1 MKHSYFD
8 RIISTLLVI
17 ATLCGLLV
25 IPSGAAG
32 LSNSGTLA
40 NSSTVTIQMDGS
52 GGYLNK
58 STGGNIVGG
67 YWKYT
72 SNDGLTGSAYCV
84 NWGLTGVSPSKSLP
98 IQPYDRNPKTMGVFA
113 GGNTRIREATPTGRW
128 SSLKHSTPRMCGAWP
143 A

>member
-113 GGNTRIREATPTGRW
+113 GGYPNRTLEQFKETLI
-128 SSLKHSTPRMCGAWP
+128 
-143 A
+143 